1 MEPVEVNELI
11 RTKLLE
17 LIDSGWLKTHIGK
30 ILLGPNGQAHLN
42 HFLKEGDLP
51 NDFGLKPLV
60 KVGNVVNY
68 DLHIAFIKADDTE
81 SIQQVNDMNHDFV
94 DTLIEDMVNYLS
106 KNTNSI
112 NLTRGGKSQIDGILD
127 DLLDL

>member
-1 MEPVEVNELI
+1 MEPADVNELL

-42 HFLKEGDLP
+42 HFLKEGTLP
-51 NDFGLKPLV
+51 NDFGLKPLT
-60 KVGNVVNY
+60 KIGNVVNY
-68 DLHIAFIKADDTE
+68 DLHIAFIKADDVE

-112 NLTRGGKSQIDGILD
+112 NLTRGGKSQIDSILD